1 MYPSTLPEDIISPE
15 KDPSQPHGGELVQ
28 GDGAAQL
35 KVAKNGVGSPPSKFS
50 RALTMRESRPMNASE
65 VRRVMN
71 ERSDALQSFVAPL
84 EEEIRRAAKYRSRAR
99 RASAVAISKVAELV
113 LKIVRQI
120 AHRETGRFTL
130 EPNVPLLL
138 SSIYAG
144 SVEAAI
150 VHGLVRRAQAAL
162 ATLATQEREVSSRA
176 KSSSAHQ
183 VSTTDYDIGRELD
196 ELTMLLRWYVRRK
209 MSLAGLEVDQISKG
223 LQSEGFLEPSFD
235 EEDALFGFEVLHDH
249 QVFGTKGCFVMC
261 GLRLVGHDGQ
271 PLWLRVSLRW
281 NGRSVSCRPDW
292 SSWTD
297 PGGSESGEVAC
308 EVVPTDAHFCSLVP
322 IRPNAQRIVID
333 EIRAFVPYAALDL
346 PTGRCDVELVL
357 SVIDGNGREVLSASR
372 PDSICVPRC
381 ELSGAHVPA
390 PHSVGMWPHDVVS
403 GDKISD
409 LRVSSGYKVVAGWE
423 RRTVSVHFDLALFMH
438 AGESVLLECRFIDEK
453 GEIVELSSLGIPY
466 VASELNVPVES
477 VSSYR
482 YRRVLHP
489 RGAWAHYR
497 GLQIDI
503 PVEFLLLQ
511 AGTHNLTCE
520 VVIVSADERIL
531 CGDMGLVS
539 VHVAGDKVTP
549 QPATESKTPATGGAL
564 VLSPAAS
571 IIELE
576 SIEIDP
582 SWRFGNEE
590 GVRVQATFC
599 PKNASKQLADLAAG
613 RVGELFSPYRVE
625 VSIEREDG
633 HLLLQAFSDSLGMS
647 FKPVTRGVCV
657 EGHSGFAEHSIV
669 ANFKREELLGWYFGN
684 EPQRANSK
692 ISLFARVRA
701 LALTGEVF
709 LSETKEFFVRPLTI
723 GGKQV
728 VDVGNLGPQIV
739 DIVAHTYVQTPR
751 MSCRALLNIPHGR
764 HLEEGITVTCSLIK
778 PDESTE
784 KIFKHR
790 LVAHHTAAWV
800 RQQMGLSQVPVE
812 FEHALGEVSSK
823 DLRVEFSLS
832 SAFGEVLHTVRQEV
846 RSVGILADA
855 QESRGHAEVDSVA
868 SVLSASELLA
878 ENENDAESKAA
889 SRGLFSWFK
898 RS

>member
-1 MYPSTLPEDIISPE
+1 MYPSTLPDDTTAAE
-15 KDPSQPHGGELVQ
+15 KELAPRDGGELAP
-28 GDGAAQL
+28 GEASAPL
-35 KVAKNGVGSPPSKFS
+35 KVAKNGTGSHPSKLS
-50 RALTMRESRPMNASE
+50 RALAMRESRPMNAAE
-65 VRRVMN
+65 VRRVIN
-71 ERSDALQSFVAPL
+71 ERSDSLQAFVAPL
-84 EEEIRRAAKYRSRAR
+84 EEEVRRAAKYRTRTR
-99 RASAVAISKVAELV
+99 RASAIAVSKVAELV
-113 LKIVRQI
+113 LKIVRQM
-120 AHRETGRFTL
+120 AHKETGRFTL

-144 SVEAAI
+144 SVEAS
-150 VHGLVRRAQAAL
+150 VVQGLVRRAQAAL
-162 ATLATQEREVSSRA
+162 AILAAEEREALPRA
-176 KSSSAHQ
+176 NGKSGREHIS
-183 VSTTDYDIGRELD
+183 VEYDIGRELD
-196 ELTMLLRWYVRRK
+196 ELTMLLRWYARRK

-223 LQSEGFLEPSFD
+223 LYSEGFLEPSFD

-281 NGRSVSCRPDW
+281 NGRPVSCRPDW

-297 PGGSESGEVAC
+297 PGGAEPC
-308 EVVPTDAHFCSLVP
+308 EVVPSEAQFCSLVP

-346 PTGRCDVELVL
+346 PSGRCDVELVL
-357 SVIDGNGREVLSASR
+357 SVLDNDGREVLSASR
-372 PDSICVPRC
+372 PDSICVPRQ
-381 ELSGAHVPA
+381 ELVGAHVPS

-403 GDKISD
+403 GDKLSD
-409 LRVSSGYKVVAGWE
+409 LRVASGYKVVAGWE
-423 RRTVSVHFDLALFMH
+423 RRTVSVQFDLSLFMH
-438 AGESVLLECRFIDEK
+438 AGESVLLECRFVDDK

-489 RGAWAHYR
+489 RGAWAYYR

-503 PVEFLLLQ
+503 PVEFLLLES
-511 AGTHNLTCE
+511 GTHNLTCE
-520 VVIVSADERIL
+520 VVIVSSDERIL

-549 QPATESKTPATGGAL
+549 NPASDANARASGGAL

-576 SIEIDP
+576 SIEID
-582 SWRFGNEE
+582 SAWRFGPDE

-669 ANFKREELLGWYFGN
+669 ANFKREELLGWYFGS
-684 EPQRANSK
+684 EPQRANAK
-692 ISLFARVRA
+692 IPLFARVRA

-709 LSETKEFFVRPLTI
+709 LSEAKEFFVRPLTS

-728 VDVGNLGPQIV
+728 VDVSAVGPRIV
-739 DIVAHTYVQTPR
+739 DVVAHTYVQTPR
-751 MSCRALLNIPHGR
+751 LSCRALINIPHGR
-764 HLEEGITVTCSLIK
+764 HLEEGITVVASLIK
-778 PDESTE
+778 PDGTSE

-790 LVAHHTAAWV
+790 LVSHHTAAWV

-812 FEHALGEVSSK
+812 FEHSVLDTVGG
-823 DLRVEFSLS
+823 DLLVEFSLIAAS
-832 SAFGEVLHTVRQEV
+832 GDVLHTLRQDI
-846 RSVGILADA
+846 RSVGILADT
-855 QESRGHAEVDSVA
+855 RDSSGAVEADSLA
-868 SVLSASELLA
+868 SVLATSDLIT
-878 ENENDAESKAA
+878 ENDKGVEEKRS
-889 SRGLFSWFK
+889 SRGLLSWFK
-898 RS
+898 RSS

>member
-1 MYPSTLPEDIISPE
+1 MYPSTVPEDMISPE
-15 KDPSQPHGGELVQ
+15 KDPPSRDGGDLVQ
-28 GDGAAQL
+28 GEASTPL
-35 KVAKNGVGSPPSKFS
+35 KVAKNGAGAHPSKIS
-50 RALTMRESRPMNASE
+50 RALAIRESRPMNASE
-65 VRRVMN
+65 VRRVIN
-71 ERSDALQSFVAPL
+71 ERSDSLQSFVAPL
-84 EEEIRRAAKYRSRAR
+84 EEEIRRSAKYRSRGKR
-99 RASAVAISKVAELV
+99 TSAVAVAKVAELV
-113 LKIVRQI
+113 LKIARQI

-144 SVEAAI
+144 SVESSI

-162 ATLATQEREVSSRA
+162 AAVAAREREASPRA
-176 KSSSAHQ
+176 KNAAAFHD
-183 VSTTDYDIGRELD
+183 VVAADYDIGRELD

-249 QVFGTKGCFVMC
+249 QVFGTKGCFVLC

-281 NGRSVSCRPDW
+281 NGHPVSCRPDW

-297 PGGSESGEVAC
+297 PGGAEAC
-308 EVVPTDAHFCSLVP
+308 EVISSDAHFCSLVP

-346 PTGRCDVELVL
+346 PSGRCDVELVL
-357 SVIDGNGREVLSASR
+357 SVIDGDGREVLSASR
-372 PDSICVPRC
+372 PDSICVPRR
-381 ELSGAHVPA
+381 ELVGTHVPA

-423 RRTVSVHFDLALFMH
+423 RRTVSVQFDLSLFMH

-511 AGTHNLTCE
+511 SGTHNLTCE

-531 CGDMGLVS
+531 CGDMGLVA

-549 QPATESKTPATGGAL
+549 QPSAEGAASRSGGAL

-582 SWRFGNEE
+582 SWRFGSDE
-590 GVRVQATFC
+590 GVRVQATFS

-633 HLLLQAFSDSLGMS
+633 HLLLQAFSDTLGMS

-669 ANFKREELLGWYFGN
+669 ANFKREELLGWYFGS
-684 EPQRANSK
+684 ESQRANSK
-692 ISLFARVRA
+692 LRLFARVRA
-701 LALTGEVF
+701 LALSGEVF
-709 LSETKEFFVRPLTI
+709 LSESKEFFVRPLAA

-728 VDVGNLGPQIV
+728 VEVGNVGPRIV
-739 DIVAHTYVQTPR
+739 DVVAHTYVQTPR
-751 MSCRALLNIPHGR
+751 LSCRALLNIPHGR
-764 HLEEGITVTCSLIK
+764 HLEEGVTVTCSLIK

-784 KIFKHR
+784 RIFKHR
-790 LVAHHTAAWV
+790 LVSHHTAAWV

-812 FEHALGEVSSK
+812 FEHALTDTAAR
-823 DLRVEFSLS
+823 DLRVEVSLA
-832 SAFGEVLHTVRQEV
+832 SAFGEVLHTVRQYV

-855 QESRGHAEVDSVA
+855 PENPGEAQVDSVA

-878 ENENDAESKAA
+878 ENERDTEEKSTG
-889 SRGLFSWFK
+889 RGLFAWFK
-898 RS
+898 RSS

>member
-1 MYPSTLPEDIISPE
+1 MYPSTLPEDMSVAEKELSPR
-15 KDPSQPHGGELVQ
+15 DGGDVAQ
-28 GDGAAQL
+28 VDGASPL
-35 KVAKNGVGSPPSKFS
+35 KVAKNGAGSHPSKLS
-50 RALTMRESRPMNASE
+50 RALAIRESRPMNASE
-65 VRRVMN
+65 VRRVIN
-71 ERSDALQSFVAPL
+71 ERSESLQAFVAPL
-84 EEEIRRAAKYRSRAR
+84 EDEIRRAAKYRTRSR
-99 RASAVAISKVAELV
+99 RASAVAVAKVAELV

-138 SSIYAG
+138 STIYAG
-144 SVEAAI
+144 SVEAS
-150 VHGLVRRAQAAL
+150 VVQGLVRRAQASLAAL
-162 ATLATQEREVSSRA
+162 ATAERDGTHRVKSGSTQQQF
-176 KSSSAHQ
+176 SA
-183 VSTTDYDIGRELD
+183 DYDIGRELD

-235 EEDALFGFEVLHDH
+235 EADALFGFEVLHDH

-281 NGRSVSCRPDW
+281 NGRTVSCRPDW

-297 PGGSESGEVAC
+297 PGGSEAC
-308 EVVPTDAHFCSLVP
+308 EVISAEAQFCSLVP

-346 PTGRCDVELVL
+346 PSGRCDVELVL
-357 SVIDGNGREVLSASR
+357 SVLDNDGHEVLSACR
-372 PDSICVPRC
+372 PDSICVPRR
-381 ELSGAHVPA
+381 ELVGAHVPA

-403 GDKISD
+403 GDKLSD
-409 LRVSSGYKVVAGWE
+409 LRVTSGYKVVAGWE
-423 RRTVSVHFDLALFMH
+423 RRTVSVQFDLSLFMH

-466 VASELNVPVES
+466 VASELNVAVES

-489 RGAWAHYR
+489 RGAWAYYR

-503 PVEFLLLQ
+503 PVEFLLLES
-511 AGTHNLTCE
+511 GTHNLTCE

-531 CGDMGLVS
+531 CGDMGLVA
-539 VHVAGDKVTP
+539 VHVAGDKVSPTP
-549 QPATESKTPATGGAL
+549 VSDASTRASGGAL

-582 SWRFGNEE
+582 MWRFGAEE

-692 ISLFARVRA
+692 IRLFARVRA

-709 LSETKEFFVRPLTI
+709 LSENKEFFVRPLTT

-728 VDVGNLGPQIV
+728 VDVGSLGPQIV
-739 DIVAHTYVQTPR
+739 DVVAHTYVQTPR
-751 MSCRALLNIPHGR
+751 LSCRALINIPHGR
-764 HLEEGITVTCSLIK
+764 HLEEGVAVTCSLVT
-778 PDESTE
+778 PDGNSE

-790 LVAHHTAAWV
+790 LVSHHTAAWV

-812 FEHALGEVSSK
+812 FEHSLVDTAAR
-823 DLRVEFSLS
+823 DIQVEFCLV
-832 SAFGEVLHTVRQEV
+832 SAFGDVLHTLRQEV

-855 QESRGHAEVDSVA
+855 QENSAHVEADTIA
-868 SVLSASELLA
+868 SVLSASDLL
-878 ENENDAESKAA
+878 EESNKRIEEKG
-889 SRGLFSWFK
+889 SSKGLFSWFK

>member
-1 MYPSTLPEDIISPE
+1 MYPNSLPEDMSVVEKEVPQRDANEHIS
-15 KDPSQPHGGELVQ
+15 GE
-28 GDGAAQL
+28 GTAPL
-35 KVAKNGVGSPPSKFS
+35 KVAKSGSMSASPKVS
-50 RALTMRESRPMNASE
+50 RALAVREPRPMSASD
-65 VRRVMN
+65 VRRVIS
-71 ERSDALQSFVAPL
+71 ERSESLQAFIAPL
-84 EEEIRRAAKYRSRAR
+84 EEEIRKAGKYRGRAR
-99 RASAVAISKVAELV
+99 RSSPVAVSKVGELV
-113 LKIVRQI
+113 LKTVRQI
-120 AHRETGRFTL
+120 THRETGLFAL
-130 EPNVPLLL
+130 DPNVPLLL
-138 SSIYAG
+138 STLYAG
-144 SVEAAI
+144 SVEASI
-150 VHGLVRRAQAAL
+150 VSGLVRRAQAAL
-162 ATLATQEREVSSRA
+162 TSIAFDEREGTLRS
-176 KSSSAHQ
+176 KSSQANANASWEF
-183 VSTTDYDIGRELD
+183 DIGRELD
-196 ELTMLLRWYVRRK
+196 ELTMLLKWYVRRK

-223 LQSEGFLEPSFD
+223 IPSDGYLEPSFD
-235 EEDALFGFEVLHDH
+235 EEDTLFGFEVLHDH

-271 PLWLRVSLRW
+271 PLWLRVSVKW
-281 NGRSVSCRPDW
+281 NGRAVACRPDW

-297 PGGSESGEVAC
+297 PGGSEIC
-308 EVVPTDAHFCSLVP
+308 EVVPEHSHFCSLVP
-322 IRPNAQRIVID
+322 IRPNAQRLVID

-346 PTGRCDVELVL
+346 PSGRCDVELVV
-357 SVIDGNGREVLSASR
+357 SVVDNDGREIMSAGR
-372 PDSICVPRC
+372 PDSICVPRR
-381 ELSGAHVPA
+381 ELVGARVPA

-423 RRTVSVHFDLALFMH
+423 RRTVSVQFDLSLFMH
-438 AGESVLLECRFIDEK
+438 AGESVLLECRFIDDK

-503 PVEFLLLQ
+503 PVEFLLLD
-511 AGTHNLTCE
+511 AGSHTLTCE
-520 VVIVSADERIL
+520 VVIVSSDERIL
-531 CGDMGLVS
+531 CGDMGIVP
-539 VHVAGDKVTP
+539 VHVAGDKVAP
-549 QPATESKTPATGGAL
+549 KQVSEDKARASNGAL

-576 SIEIDP
+576 SIEID
-582 SWRFGNEE
+582 SAWRFGSDE

-599 PKNASKQLADLAAG
+599 PKNANKQIADLAAG

-633 HLLLQAFSDSLGMS
+633 HLLLQAFSDALGMS

-684 EPQRANSK
+684 EAQRANSK
-692 ISLFARVRA
+692 LRLFARVRA

-709 LSETKEFFVRPLTI
+709 LSETKEFFVRPLTT

-728 VDVGNLGPQIV
+728 VEVGNIGPQLV
-739 DIVAHTYVQTPR
+739 DVVAHTYVQTPR
-751 MSCRALLNIPHGR
+751 LSCRALINIPHGR
-764 HLEEGITVTCSLIK
+764 HLEEGITVVCSLIK
-778 PDESTE
+778 PDGSSE

-790 LVAHHTAAWV
+790 LVSHHTAAWV

-812 FEHALGEVSSK
+812 FEHTLANSSAQN
-823 DLRVEFSLS
+823 LRIECSILS
-832 SAFGEVLHTVRQEV
+832 SFNEVLYTVQQEV

-855 QESRGHAEVDSVA
+855 EEVSRQAHVDDIA
-868 SVLSASELLA
+868 SVLSSSELLS
-878 ENENDAESKAA
+878 ENDSVVQDNASSK
-889 SRGLFSWFK
+889 GLLSWF
-898 RS
+898 RR